1 MNQGGERKRK
11 KTFDSRSYTFLFVL
25 HIHQVKAQVGS
36 ANECPMFSFQGLLC
50 SDGVPLIDAIEYR
63 SWTTYQLASN
73 KRAERGGDGEG
84 ESAKDDDANNATTT
98 TTTAAATIS
107 PGGGT
112 TTEGG
117 AGGGGENDDGGGS
130 SSGEGVRQR
139 RPRGLSADY
148 RPVTEPVSKLLKEG
162 TKAAHKAAENVH
174 FVREFVHGRVTRDVY
189 RKMVANLY
197 FVYQAMEDAVDAN
210 CDHPLLKPVYMP
222 RELHRSAE
230 LEKDLAYYYGD
241 NWRDLEKTADGESSS
256 SSPSSSSSSSSPMV
270 APTAVARAYVARLR
284 HLGETAPELLVPHAY
299 TRYLGDLSGGQV
311 LKRAAIKGMGL
322 KREGEKEVRGVRFYD
337 FEHIPNMREFK
348 KAYRAKLDSLNQSNA
363 RSAALMDSALADLM
377 VAEANYAFELNT
389 AMFHELDV
397 LSGFA
402 PPDDAGSPQS
412 LLPKIPDPDEV
423 RRASLEKALQRQR
436 ELQEKQRMEQQMEQ
450 PGQEGAADAAKDPLA
465 GCPFASLVRATGMP
479 MPANHPGTA
488 ATGKGAVAPQDGLS
502 KKTEAECAS
511 GAACEGKG
519 CPMRNF
525 GLVDYAIVL
534 IFAAIFLLMMPP
546 ADQQASLVGR
556 K

>member
-1 MNQGGERKRK
+1 MTQPPSLKR
-11 KTFDSRSYTFLFVL
+11 L
-25 HIHQVKAQVGS
+25 
-36 ANECPMFSFQGLLC
+36 
-50 SDGVPLIDAIEYR
+50 
-63 SWTTYQLASN
+63 
-73 KRAERGGDGEG
+73 RGF
-84 ESAKDDDANNATTT
+84 
-98 TTTAAATIS
+98 
-107 PGGGT
+107 
-112 TTEGG
+112 
-117 AGGGGENDDGGGS
+117 
-130 SSGEGVRQR
+130 
-139 RPRGLSADY
+139 SADSVMCPPDAVPFHSY
-148 RPVTEPVSKLLKEG
+148 RAVAEPVSKLLKEG
-162 TKAAHKAAENVH
+162 TKKAHKDAENVH
-174 FVREFVHGRVTRDVY
+174 FVREFIHCRVSREVY
-189 RKMVANLY
+189 RKMVYNLKC
-197 FVYQAMEDAVDAN
+197 VYSAMEEALAAN
-210 CDHPLLKPVYMP
+210 ADHPLIKIIHMP
-222 RELHRSAE
+222 LELNRKAE
-230 LEKDLAYYYGD
+230 LAKDLEYYYPND
-241 NWRDLEKTADGESSS
+241 EERRALNPT
-256 SSPSSSSSSSSPMV
+256 PV
-270 APTAVARAYVARLR
+270 AQAYCERLR
-284 HLGETAPELLVPHAY
+284 RLGAASPELLVPHAY

-322 KREGEKEVRGVRFYD
+322 KKEKKESGGDGDVGGGGYRGVSFYD
-337 FEHIPNMREFK
+337 FRRISNMREFK
-348 KAYRAKLDSLNQSNA
+348 QSYRDKLDKLDQFDP
-363 RSAALMDSALADLM
+363 RRGALMDESLAVLM